1 MPTSKNNKDDKV
13 LGGAAMAPHPFTT
26 IDANI
31 GYCYV
36 PVFGSCP
43 EDEIEGREFLNNI
56 GISIGSCHGRVEGKR
71 LLPVKLKDVAGLVP
85 GAYEGRGKGNKFLDD
100 LTDADVLIHVVD
112 ASGKADAEG
121 NQVCESINNPINDLE
136 WIRNEIVAW
145 VRARMLSIDV
155 NRVFA
160 TKRLFFSFYFRCTAM

>member
-1 MPTSKNNKDDKV
+1 MPTTKNNNDDDKV

-43 EDEIEGREFLNNI
+43 EDELEEGLEFLNNK
-56 GISIGSCHGRVEGKR
+56 GIAIGSSHGRVDGKR
-71 LLPVKLKDVAGLVP
+71 LLPVVLKDVAGLVP

-121 NQVCESINNPINDLE
+121 NQVCESISNPINDLE

-155 NRVFA
+155 NSVFV
-160 TKRLFFSFYFRCTAM
+160 TNRLFFRCTAM

>member
-1 MPTSKNNKDDKV
+1 
-13 LGGAAMAPHPFTT
+13 MAPHPFTT

-43 EDEIEGREFLNNI
+43 EDKLEEGLEFLNNK
-56 GISIGSCHGRVEGKR
+56 GITIGSSHGRVDGKR
-71 LLPVKLKDVAGLVP
+71 LLPVVLKDVAGLVP

-121 NQVCESINNPINDLE
+121 NEVCESINNPINDLE

-145 VRARMLSIDV
+145 VRARMLSIVV
-155 NRVFA
+155 NNVVTA
-160 TKRLFFSFYFRCTAM
+160 NRLFFLSSLGVLQCEAKMGWCRPSRQE